1 VIFSRVVVAGSFV
14 VSLVVAAAT
23 LAGCN
28 RSANGR
34 RPTKPV
40 TVTVSYKGAPVPDAT
55 VTFISEEGEPSAA
68 YGTTDSSGTAKLK
81 TYEEGDGAVLGK
93 QKVTINKEQITGT
106 QSVAT
111 QDSPDY
117 IPPVGSTPPPQV
129 KHLIPAK
136 YSAPDSSPLAA
147 EVTSSGPN
155 EFRFELTD

>member
-1 VIFSRVVVAGSFV
+1 VIVIRYGLIA
-14 VSLVVAAAT
+14 SLVAAAA

-28 RSANGR
+28 RATNGR

-40 TVTVSYKGAPVPDAT
+40 TVSVTYKGAPVADAT

-68 YGTTDSSGTAKLK
+68 YGTTDASGTAKLK

-106 QSVAT
+106 QPVAS
-111 QDSPDY
+111 QESPDY
-117 IPPVGSTPPPQV
+117 VPPVGSTPPPQV

-136 YSAPDSSPLAA
+136 YSAPDSSPLTAD
-147 EVTSSGPN
+147 VTSSGPN

>member
-1 VIFSRVVVAGSFV
+1 VISSRVVVFRCFAIA
-14 VSLVVAAAT
+14 SLVAAAA
-23 LAGCN
+23 LASCN
-28 RSANGR
+28 RAANGR

-40 TVTVSYKGAPVPDAT
+40 TVTVSYKGAPVADAT

-68 YGTTDSSGTAKLK
+68 YGTTDGSGIAKLK

-106 QSVAT
+106 QSVAA

-117 IPPVGSTPPPQV
+117 VPPVGSTPPPQV

-136 YSAPDSSPLAA
+136 YSAPNTSPLAA
-147 EVTSSGPN
+147 EVTASGPT
-155 EFRFELTD
+155 EFKFELAD